1 MILVL
6 SKILMILSIKQSC
19 KTAWNVLS
27 GFDEEVNFPVDIY
40 G

>member
-6 SKILMILSIKQSC
+6 SKILMILSIKQSS
-19 KTAWNVLS
+19 KTVWNVFS
-27 GFDEEVNFPVDIY
+27 GFVKEVNFPVDIY